1 MLGIS
6 RGLVYD
12 GVGAHVAQLGIVG
25 SDVVIVQ
32 NLTAYLAPLNGVTHE
47 GVVYR
52 ASSANVGSPKL
63 LKKYWEA
70 VLSLLDFLNKMSLTP
85 QRLSA

>member
-6 RGLVYD
+6 PGSVYD
-12 GVGAHVAQLGIVG
+12 GVGAHVAELGVIR
-25 SDVVIVQ
+25 SDVVIIQ
-32 NLTAYLAPLNGVTHE
+32 NLPTDLAPLHGVTHE

>member
-1 MLGIS
+1 VGIS
-6 RGLVYD
+6 PGSVYD
-12 GVGAHVAQLGIVG
+12 GVGAHVAELGVIR

-32 NLTAYLAPLNGVTHE
+32 NLSTNLAPFDGVTHE
-47 GVVYR
+47 GVLYP

-85 QRLSA
+85 QWLSA